1 MKIKTIKKMVFLP
14 LLALLGACASDEVQ
28 PVNPEVVQKLQAIDR
43 TQKAVLVI
51 YRNDDSQGRGVHP
64 TVTMNGKDLV
74 DTGNGE
80 TFVAG
85 IDPGHYIFEMDNKKS
100 GTDVTVKAGDEIY
113 LRVDIVQ
120 GVWRPSG
127 RMTQVTPQQGAYEA
141 QRMDLV
147 SPRSID
153 MPEYR

>member
-1 MKIKTIKKMVFLP
+1 MKSKTWAKIFVLP

-28 PVNPEVVQKLQAIDR
+28 PANPEVTQKLQAIDR

-51 YRNDDSQGRGVHP
+51 YRNADSQGRGVHP

-80 TFVAG
+80 VFVTG
-85 IDPGHYIFEMDNKKS
+85 LNPGHYVFEMDNKNS

-113 LRVDIVQ
+113 LRVDIVP

-127 RMTQVTPQQGAYEA
+127 RMTQVTPQQGGYEA

-147 SPRSID
+147 SPNHID

>member
-1 MKIKTIKKMVFLP
+1 MKTNTLKKMIFLP
-14 LLALLGACASDEVQ
+14 LLALLGACASDQVQ
-28 PVNPEVVQKLQAIDR
+28 PENPEVAQKLAAIDR

-51 YRNDDSQGRGVHP
+51 YRNADSNGRGVHP

-80 TFVAG
+80 VFVAG
-85 IDPGHYIFEMDNKKS
+85 LNPGHYVLEMDNKNS
-100 GTDVTVKAGDEIY
+100 GTDVTVKAGDEVY

-120 GVWRPSG
+120 GFWRPSG
-127 RMTQVTPQQGAYEA
+127 RMTQVTPQQGGYEA

-147 SPRSID
+147 SPNHID